1 MRLPAPPPPARRAS
15 SSSGRPAHY
24 VIAACVAY
32 GIAPV
37 RVEAQTA
44 PAQPPAAEAAPPQ
57 SGNPLSSGPVLGQVP
72 DSGQQADAPP
82 RRNWFV
88 QPRINIGETFTD
100 NVNPASG
107 FKQADQITE
116 ITPGIRAQADTAR
129 LKAYADYQLTG
140 YYYARGSYGS
150 RTQNALNAFGTFE
163 ALEKRFYL
171 DFSGNISQ
179 QSISAF
185 GPQVASNAILDTN
198 RTEVS
203 TYRLSPYLRGRI
215 GSEADYELRYANT
228 WSSSRSSLVSRY
240 TMGEWSAKIKNS
252 IAKAKLGWSLDL
264 NRQDI
269 DYSAGSKSISE
280 RLRGLVSYQFW
291 PEIKAS
297 MSAGQESNDYLTA
310 GRQTQS
316 TSGYGLDWSPT
327 ERTLVSA
334 FREKRF
340 FGQGHNYLISHRTPL
355 MALRYVDSK
364 DVSFLPNQM
373 TTVGRGTIYDLL
385 YTQLESA
392 VPDPILRAQQV
403 NSVLAATGV
412 SPSSQVTTGLM
423 TSRVTVST
431 RQDFSVVFNGLR
443 NTITASA
450 TRNVQSILGAAV
462 GTGDFSLTSSI
473 VQKGLSITWAHRL
486 TPLASLT
493 TVASVQET
501 RSSDG
506 TVGGSRAK
514 SLSINY
520 STPIS
525 AHTNLS
531 AGIRSSEFT
540 GSAQSYRENAVLASI
555 FARF

>member
-1 MRLPAPPPPARRAS
+1 MVYGSAPA
-15 SSSGRPAHY
+15 G
-24 VIAACVAY
+24 VQ
-32 GIAPV
+32 
-37 RVEAQTA
+37 AQTA
-44 PAQPPAAEAAPPQ
+44 PAQTPATEPAASQTANPPSNGPTLGQTSDSLQTDAAP
-57 SGNPLSSGPVLGQVP
+57 
-72 DSGQQADAPP
+72 
-82 RRNWFV
+82 RRTWFV
-88 QPRINIGETFTD
+88 QPRISIGETFTD
-100 NVNPASG
+100 NVNPGSG

-116 ITPGIRAQADTAR
+116 VTPGIRAQADTAR

-228 WSSSRSSLVSRY
+228 WNSSRSSLVSRY

-269 DYSAGSKSISE
+269 DYSAGSKSTSE

-291 PEIKAS
+291 PDIKAS
-297 MSAGQESNDYLTA
+297 VSAGQESNDYLTT
-310 GRQTQS
+310 GRQTQA
-316 TSGYGLDWSPT
+316 TSGYGLDWTPT

-364 DVSFLPNQM
+364 EVSFLPNQM
-373 TTVGRGTIYDLL
+373 TTVGRGTVYDLL

-403 NSVLAATGV
+403 SNLLAATGI
-412 SPSSQVTTGLM
+412 SPSSQVTSGLM

-431 RQDFSVVFNGLR
+431 RQDFSIVFNGLR
-443 NTITASA
+443 NTVTASA
-450 TRNVQSILGAAV
+450 TRNVQNILGAAL
-462 GTGDFSLTSSI
+462 GTGDFSQTSSI
-473 VQKGLSITWAHRL
+473 VQKGLSVTWAHRL

-493 TVASVQET
+493 TTASVQET
-501 RSSDG
+501 RSSGG
-506 TVGGSRAK
+506 TVGGTRTK
-514 SLSINY
+514 SLGINY
-520 STPIS
+520 STPIG
-525 AHTNLS
+525 AHTSLS
-531 AGIRSSEFT
+531 AGIRGSEFT
-540 GSAQSYRENAVLASI
+540 SSAQSYRENAVLASI
-555 FARF
+555 YARF